1 MMNDYNALHNLDI
14 RSVELL
20 KIIQKNGP
28 ITKSKL
34 ENMTKLKKSTLN
46 RELEFLCES
55 MIVSE
60 ILSEESTGGRK
71 PSLFEVNDTKYY
83 LIGVDISRTYIQIMI
98 TNLKMVILEETTI
111 FGDFSAK
118 EQENIIIEN
127 IKELLLKASI
137 SVSKVI
143 GIGMGVVV
151 QIHEKEE
158 FNKNNQLKKAIEKS
172 LGLPVFVDNGAN
184 TALIG
189 EYNFGIGKGK
199 HSLLYVHCG
208 VGLRSAVISNGN
220 IVRTINNSEDAFGHM
235 TVEIGG
241 ELCACGNYGCVESYT
256 SISKITS
263 KFINEVKKGKMTKQE
278 KALEEVDYVDIC
290 NLADSG
296 DDTAK
301 SIIADAAMYFGT
313 GLANFIK
320 ILAPQMII
328 LSGPL
333 IEHSKLFYDS
343 SKSVASKKCYSTNSD
358 SIEFC
363 RGGFFENKSI
373 ALGAAYIA
381 FNETLKNSLRK

>member
-1 MMNDYNALHNLDI
+1 MIDNHKALHNLDA
-14 RSVELL
+14 RSIELL

-28 ITKSKL
+28 VTKSKL
-34 ENMTKLKKSTLN
+34 EDMTKLKKSTLN

-55 MIVSE
+55 MLVTE
-60 ILSEESTGGRK
+60 ILAEESTGGRK

-98 TNLKMVILEETTI
+98 TNLKMDILDEATI
-111 FGDFSAK
+111 FGDFSVK
-118 EQENIIIEN
+118 EQENIIMEN
-127 IKELLLKASI
+127 IKQLLSKASI
-137 SVSKVI
+137 SVSNVI

-158 FNKNNQLKKAIEKS
+158 FNKNNELNKAIEKN
-172 LGLPVFVDNGAN
+172 LGLPVFIDNGAN

-199 HSLLYVHCG
+199 HGLLYVHCG

-235 TVEIGG
+235 TVDIGG
-241 ELCACGNYGCVESYT
+241 ELCTCGNYGCVESYT
-256 SISKITS
+256 SISKITW
-263 KFINEVKKGKMTKQE
+263 KFINEVKKGKMTKLD
-278 KALEEVDYVDIC
+278 KALEEVDYIDIC

-296 DDTAK
+296 DETAK
-301 SIIADAAMYFGT
+301 SILADAAIYFGT

-333 IEHSKLFYDS
+333 VEHSALFYES
-343 SKSVASKKCYSTNSD
+343 SKSAALRKCYIANSN

-373 ALGAAYIA
+373 AIGAAYLA
-381 FNETLKNSLRK
+381 FDEILKNSLRK

>member
-1 MMNDYNALHNLDI
+1 MSGYNALNNLDI

-20 KIIQKNGP
+20 KIIQRNGP

-34 ENMTKLKKSTLN
+34 EDVTKLKKSTLN

-55 MIVSE
+55 MLITE
-60 ILSEESTGGRK
+60 ILAEESTGGRK
-71 PSLFEVNDTKYY
+71 PSLFEVNDNRHYV
-83 LIGVDISRTYIQIMI
+83 IGVDISRTYIQII
-98 TNLKMVILEETTI
+98 VTNLKMVILEEATI
-111 FGDFSAK
+111 FGDYSAE
-118 EQENIIIEN
+118 EQEKIVIEN
-127 IKELLLKASI
+127 IKNLLSKANI
-137 SVSKVI
+137 SVSNVI

-158 FNKNNQLKKAIEKS
+158 ANKNNELKKAIAED
-172 LGLPVFVDNGAN
+172 LGLPVFIDNGAN

-189 EYNFGIGKGK
+189 EYNFGVGKGK
-199 HSLLYVHCG
+199 HSLLYIHCG
-208 VGLRSAVISNGN
+208 VGVRSAVISNVN

-241 ELCACGNYGCVESYT
+241 ELCTCGNYGCVESYT
-256 SISKITS
+256 SISRITE
-263 KFINEVKKGKMTKQE
+263 KFINEVKKGKMTKLE
-278 KALEEVDYVDIC
+278 KTIEEVDYIDIC
-290 NLADSG
+290 NLADIG
-296 DDTAK
+296 DETAK
-301 SIIADAAMYFGT
+301 NIIADAAIYFGT

-333 IEHSKLFYDS
+333 VEHSKLFYES
-343 SKSVASKKCYSTNSD
+343 SKSVALKKCYSANSN

-373 ALGAAYIA
+373 AIGAAYLA
-381 FNETLKNSLRK
+381 FDETLKNSLRK